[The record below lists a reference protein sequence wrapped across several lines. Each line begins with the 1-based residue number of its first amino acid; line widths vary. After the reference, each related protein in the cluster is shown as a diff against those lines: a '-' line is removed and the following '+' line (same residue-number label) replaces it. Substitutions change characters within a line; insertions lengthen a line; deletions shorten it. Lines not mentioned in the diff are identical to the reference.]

1 MLGKIFITLK
11 ELPHI
16 KIDIMTINVS
26 PLTNKHKEGKH
37 SCLP

>member
-16 KIDIMTINVS
+16 KIPIMTIHVS
-26 PLTNKHKEGKH
+26 ALTNKHIEGRH
-37 SCLP
+37 SCLI